1 VVIGLFA
8 KAKNSV
14 TGGVWIFPENP
25 MADAEMLCVGE
36 GADGFFLLVKRACE
50 NS

>member
-14 TGGVWIFPENP
+14 TGRIWIIPGDP
-25 MADAEMLCVGE
+25 MADAEVLCVGE
-36 GADGFFLLVKRACE
+36 GADSCFFACKA
-50 NS
+50 SV